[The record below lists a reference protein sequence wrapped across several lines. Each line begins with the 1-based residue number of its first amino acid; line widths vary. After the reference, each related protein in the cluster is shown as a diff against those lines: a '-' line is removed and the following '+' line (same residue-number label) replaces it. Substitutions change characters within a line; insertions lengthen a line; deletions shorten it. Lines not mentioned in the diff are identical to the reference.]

1 MSHPL
6 PVLSSLLA
14 DAKRQGRPFD
24 AVWPQAVSTAVKGA
38 PGWRSTIE
46 ATADEWRCCY
56 TDAPSSSQHL
66 RAALMALREGCELRD
81 VDREREGI
89 AA

>member
-1 MSHPL
+1 MNPL

-14 DAKRQGRPFD
+14 DAKQQGHAFD
-24 AVWPQAVSTAVKGA
+24 EVWPRAVRTAVKGA

-46 ATADEWRCCY
+46 ETADEWRCCY
-56 TDAPSSSQHL
+56 TDAPSSSQRL
-66 RAALMALREGCELRD
+66 RAALMALRDGCELQD
-81 VDREREGI
+81 VDRERERI